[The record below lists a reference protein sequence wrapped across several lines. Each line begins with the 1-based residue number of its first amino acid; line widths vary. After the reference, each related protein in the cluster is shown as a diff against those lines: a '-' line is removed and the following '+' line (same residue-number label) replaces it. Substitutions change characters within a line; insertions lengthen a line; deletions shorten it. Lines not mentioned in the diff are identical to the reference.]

1 MKVQTNQ
8 ETVDAIKGI
17 VEQQADQPGNVRIY
31 IAGMGWSGPSFGLT
45 LDELSEND
53 LKDDA
58 NDVTFIMAKDI
69 YEQIGDIMVEL
80 SGGGYM
86 VRPIQQSESECGSCS
101 GSCG

>member
-1 MKVQTNQ
+1 
-8 ETVDAIKGI
+8 
-17 VEQQADQPGNVRIY
+17 
-31 IAGMGWSGPSFGLT
+31 MGWSGPSFGLT

-53 LKDDA
+53 LKDET

-69 YEQIGDIMVEL
+69 YEQVGDIQVEL

-86 VRPIQQSESECGSCS
+86 VRPVEQSASDCGSCA

>member
-8 ETVDAIKGI
+8 ATVDAIKAVI
-17 VEQQADQPGNVRIY
+17 EAQSDQPDNIRIY

-53 LKDDA
+53 VKDDS
-58 NDVTFIMAKDI
+58 NDVTFIMANDI
-69 YEQIGDIMVEL
+69 YEQIGDIQVEL
-80 SGGGYM
+80 TNGGYL
-86 VRPIQQSESECGSCS
+86 VKPTVQQESACGSCS